1 MVDRPLM
8 QEDVHFGP
16 ILKAVIP
23 AGGLG
28 TRLRPVTY
36 GIPKEMLPVHM
47 RPMLEYAVAEAA
59 LSGIHDICIVLAPE
73 KEEPVRRYFEAVPPQ
88 GCSLEYVFQPQPSG
102 LMEGIRRAADFIGKD
117 PVAVLLPDNLFVA
130 RIPALRQLVNVW
142 RRFGTNV
149 VGLVTVGAEDAM
161 ALGPRGPIRADVL
174 EGGVYRIRAFGEKA
188 PARPAAGERLLVS
201 VGRYVFAPGLLD
213 AIRSVAASVAEGGPG
228 RRGLEL
234 DDIPILQRLVAAEAL
249 LGAVLEGE
257 YYDVGN
263 PVGYWRANLRF
274 SPAEQWAAKIVVA
287 ARAAEG

>member
-1 MVDRPLM
+1 MD
-8 QEDVHFGP
+8 FGP

-36 GIPKEMLPVHM
+36 GIPKEMLPVHL

-59 LSGIHDICIVLAPE
+59 LSGIHDICLVLAPE
-73 KEEPVRRYFEAVPPQ
+73 KEDSVRRYFEAVPPQ
-88 GCSLEYVFQPQPSG
+88 GCSLEYVFQPRPLG
-102 LMEGIRRAADFIGKD
+102 LMDAVRRAADFIGGD
-117 PVAVLLPDNLFVA
+117 RVAVLLPDNLFVGHP
-130 RIPALRQLVNVW
+130 PALRQLLTVW

-149 VGLVTVGAEDAM
+149 VGLVRVGAEEAM
-161 ALGPRGPIRADVL
+161 ALGPRGPIRAEAV
-174 EGGVYRIRAFGEKA
+174 EGGVYRIQAFQAKA
-188 PARPAAGERLLVS
+188 PVRVAAEERHLVS
-201 VGRYVFAPGLLD
+201 VGRYAFAPGVVD
-213 AIRSVAASVAEGGPG
+213 AIRSVAPSVAEGGAA

-234 DDIPILQRLVAAEAL
+234 DDVPVLQRLVAEEAL

-274 SPAEQWAAKIVVA
+274 SPGEELAAKIVLA
-287 ARAAEG
+287 SRGREG